1 MIFILNIQ
9 TALTQEIST
18 PNYLSVDSC
27 PFGERVFLENCVCD
41 CSLNSLYSYIYQN
54 ARSGSSQVFLPLQNR
69 PIYRSK
75 VNIYSSVIQFSSI
88 TVLNQNVQNC
98 KVSVT
103 NDALNNGGTIFSTQK
118 QFNFVQIEFGAQN
131 INQCNQLITS
141 QIDIKIFQMQIFQ
154 KIETDIR
161 SELLQLNILQTN
173 SAKTHITHLLVDLHI
188 NGQANISLVQKGTQY
203 MIFKGLEFTG
213 EYQSTTCV
221 NIIQEAQECK
231 LNMTLVNIYPQVF
244 DVGNQSSLIISIMN
258 NTAFLIHKVDI
269 QIGNND
275 LCKDLSSVSS
285 DYSLQLTFGG
295 IINEQNSSEVTV
307 TQVRAY
313 FNICYSTQYLG
324 YTGLL
329 MGYGLNSTIKMQ
341 SLIIQSNLTAHYL
354 NSSGL
359 CGNIDGIVHIDGCS
373 IISAVGGHQ
382 VQFFGFIGY
391 SYQQLIFTSIN
402 MSFTNKDFNNGYQI
416 GSLIGYNE
424 AKSIFKNI
432 ILYNSSFGTADTN
445 GGLAAFSFDTK
456 ITNSSV
462 QECNFST
469 GTGGMVAHSK
479 FVFIN
484 SSQVINIKFG
494 NDQPLYTK
502 YSGGI
507 IGLVVNA
514 QIYYSVVSNLQMNTY
529 AEYSAGFVAR
539 VYDEFNQYPSHS
551 ISIYN
556 CLLQYSSVWSFASY
570 CAGFVSWSDA
580 TIILNHSNVS
590 NVQTSSLYSGAFVG
604 IYTNQL
610 TIIFSKAEQIQING
624 FFAGII
630 SAIYRPGAQV
640 QLSFT
645 DRSNQINGLGISNC
659 VNFTDEND
667 QSGCAQGSVCPQSKF
682 YYSYQQTVVTH
693 NITSTADFQFNGP
706 VNNALVDVE
715 DNAFISGSNLFNSE
729 QLYNVKIQLGAQTI
743 STCSLI
749 SMQNLKIVN
758 NLAIISKASKLM
770 TVQQQLNIL
779 QNAVNRTTIQNL
791 LINLVFSSDSIGS
804 IDLIGTLVLD
814 KILQIINYQIK
825 GEYYSQKTSCLCIN
839 TNENANVYVKQVNFN
854 PITIN
859 FGNSSSYLF
868 IFVNN
873 CTLML
878 QRIVINLGSSTKS
891 NAITAVSSNIFIPF
905 IFGGICTSINASH
918 VDLQFITYDIYISYS
933 TKFINSGQIIGS
945 SNKTNNISVS
955 KMCYQETSQFQA
967 SSAVTFGI
975 MREIEGNFSL
985 SNTNITLSVSGDVI
999 INQFGTIA
1007 FMTPDCS
1014 NASMINLNIQVQQ
1027 TIKTANLQE
1036 QNVSALVG
1044 RQMSMNWTVQDTIF
1058 SNLILNRGT
1067 YIGSMAGQCENSK
1080 GFVIN
1085 VIILNSQL
1093 TVSDKVTSTSGGF
1106 VGQIESS
1113 QIDISHSSINKLLLN
1128 SKQVNIVSVGFIF
1141 GIFSQCSSINQVNQI
1156 TIESSN
1162 ISVNDQTQ
1170 AVIGSIGV
1178 SISSIISIQQ
1188 VQIQNNNITIK
1199 SIKDSAQ
1206 YLYVGYMFGQI
1217 QYNQI
1222 SLLNNKIINS
1232 VMQSS
1237 VVSGILMI
1245 CASIANAQNVN
1256 IQFTEITIQ
1265 NISIS
1270 VASTQKYGLTG
1281 LIICKLNDSSMD
1293 LQKVQTNN
1301 ISIIAIGNES
1311 CYSGTLVSFVNMSV
1325 LKINSF
1331 RGQNVSLDLQI
1342 TSQNSSI
1349 GGILGQSNN
1358 SNVTLTDC
1366 QLDRFNGKSQG
1377 NLQSLVGGFIGGII
1391 LTNIT
1396 ASDSFITRSI
1406 IYANSTTS
1414 DTNIGG
1420 IVGVIDKNSIAVFRK
1435 CNTSFLDISCNIL
1448 TNLVCRTTLYVGR
1461 SDEQSKI
1468 DVKQSSVLDSILTV
1482 LSSMQPRV
1490 ASMFGRIENTVID
1503 ASLITVNN
1511 ITINANGAS
1520 DNTIGSG
1527 VVAVLAS
1534 STLTFSY
1541 STITNLRISVSGVS
1555 EVGTTGSALCGNQ
1568 VLSSTLNIMEVIV
1581 DKIQITLEAPNN
1593 IIGAAIVGYS
1603 LSAGNILVLNRL
1615 TTKYITITYTLSHR
1629 TCTGICGVNIGLI
1642 TGLSDN
1648 LAKNTVTES
1657 VSNGLFTVTGETTT
1671 TYGPCSEI
1679 KYKIDGS
1686 SQKFEPKGC

>member
-18 PNYLSVDSC
+18 PNHLSIDSC

-41 CSLNSLYSYIYQN
+41 CSLNHLYSYINQN
-54 ARSGSSQVFLPLQNR
+54 ARSGSSQVFLPLQTR

-75 VNIYSSVIQFSSI
+75 VNIYGSVIQFSSI

-103 NDALNNGGTIFSTQK
+103 NDVLNNGGTIFSTQK
-118 QFNFVQIEFGAQN
+118 QFHFVQIEFGAQN

-141 QIDIKIFQMQIFQ
+141 QVEIQIFQMQIFQ
-154 KIETDIR
+154 KIETDIK

-173 SAKTHITHLLVDLHI
+173 SAKTHITHLLVNLHI

-213 EYQSTTCV
+213 QYQSTTCV

-231 LNMTLVNIYPQVF
+231 LNMTLVNIYPEVF
-244 DVGNQSSLIISIMN
+244 DVGNKSSLIISIMN

-269 QIGNND
+269 QIGNID

-285 DYSLQLTFGG
+285 DFSLQLTFGG
-295 IINEQNSSEVTV
+295 IINDQNSSEVTV

-359 CGNIDGIVHIDGCS
+359 CGNVDGIVHIDGCS
-373 IISAVGGHQ
+373 IISAVEGHQ
-382 VQFFGFIGY
+382 VQYFGFIGY
-391 SYQQLIFTSIN
+391 GNQQLFFTSIN
-402 MSFTNKDFNNGYQI
+402 ISFTNKDFNNGYQI

-424 AKSIFKNI
+424 GKSIFKNI
-432 ILYNSSFGTADTN
+432 ILYNSSFGTADTI
-445 GGLAAFSFDTK
+445 GGLAAYCFDTK

-484 SSQVINIKFG
+484 SSQVLNIKFG

-514 QIYYSVVSNLQMNTY
+514 QIYYSFVSNLQMNTY
-529 AEYSAGFVAR
+529 SEYSAGFVAR
-539 VYDEFNQYPSHS
+539 VYDEFNQYPAHS

-556 CLLQYSSVWSFASY
+556 CLLQYCSVWSFASY
-570 CAGFVSWSDA
+570 CAGFISWSDA
-580 TIILNHSNVS
+580 TILLNHSNVS

-604 IYTNQL
+604 IYNSQL
-610 TIIFSKAEQIQING
+610 TIIFSKAVQVQING
-624 FFAGII
+624 FFAGVI
-630 SAIYRPGAQV
+630 SAIYRPGAEV

-645 DRSNQINGLGISNC
+645 DGSNQINGLGILNC
-659 VNFTDEND
+659 INFTDEND
-667 QSGCAQGSVCPQSKF
+667 QSGCAQGSVCSQSKF
-682 YYSYQQTVVTH
+682 YYFNQLTVVTH
-693 NITSTADFQFNGP
+693 TITSTSDFQFNGP
-706 VNNALVDVE
+706 VNNAFVDVE
-715 DNAFISGSNLFNSE
+715 DNAFISGSSLFNSE
-729 QLYNVKIQLGAQTI
+729 QLYNVKIQLGAQAI

-749 SMQNLKIVN
+749 SMQKLKIVN
-758 NLAIISKASKLM
+758 NLAIISKASKLI

-779 QNAVNRTTIQNL
+779 QNTANRTTIQNL
-791 LINLVFSSDSIGS
+791 LINLFFSSDSIGS

-814 KILQIINYQIK
+814 KIVQIINYQIK
-825 GEYYSQKTSCLCIN
+825 GEYYSQKSSCLCIN

-868 IFVNN
+868 ILVNN

-891 NAITAVSSNIFIPF
+891 NAITAISSSISIPF
-905 IFGGICTSINASH
+905 IFGGICTSINSSH
-918 VDLQFITYDIYISYS
+918 VDLQFITYDNYISYS
-933 TKFINSGQIIGS
+933 TLFINSGQIIGS
-945 SNKTNNISVS
+945 LNKTNNISVS
-955 KMCYQETSQFQA
+955 KMCYQENSQFL
-967 SSAVTFGI
+967 SSSTVTFGI
-975 MREIEGNFSL
+975 MSQIEGNFSL
-985 SNTNITLSVSGDVI
+985 CNTNITLSVSGDAN
-999 INQFGTIA
+999 INQFGIIA

-1027 TIKTANLQE
+1027 TIKTTGLQE
-1036 QNVSALVG
+1036 LNVSALVG
-1044 RQMSMNWTVQDTIF
+1044 RQMSTNWTVQDTVF

-1080 GFVIN
+1080 GSIIN
-1085 VIILNSQL
+1085 VKILNSQL
-1093 TVSDKVTSTSGGF
+1093 TVQNNVASTSGGF
-1106 VGQIESS
+1106 VGKIESS
-1113 QIDISHSSINKLLLN
+1113 KIDISHSSTNKLLLN
-1128 SKQVNIVSVGFIF
+1128 SKQVNIVNIGFIF
-1141 GIFSQCSSINQVNQI
+1141 GIFSQCSSINQINQI

-1162 ISVNDQTQ
+1162 ISVNDQTK
-1170 AVIGSIGV
+1170 AIIGSIGV
-1178 SISSIISIQQ
+1178 SISSIISIQE
-1188 VQIQNNNITIK
+1188 VQILNNNITVK

-1206 YLYVGYMFGQI
+1206 YLYVGYVFGQI
-1217 QYNQI
+1217 QNIYQI

-1237 VVSGILMI
+1237 VVSGLLMT

-1256 IQFTEITIQ
+1256 ISFKEITI
-1265 NISIS
+1265 
-1270 VASTQKYGLTG
+1270 
-1281 LIICKLNDSSMD
+1281 
-1293 LQKVQTNN
+1293 NN
-1301 ISIIAIGNES
+1301 ISIIAIGNKNS
-1311 CYSGTLVSFVNMSV
+1311 YSGALVSCVDMAV
-1325 LKINSF
+1325 LIINNF
-1331 RGQNVSLDLQI
+1331 RGNNISLDLQI
-1342 TSQNSSI
+1342 TSENASV
-1349 GGILGQSNN
+1349 GGILGQSIN
-1358 SNVTLTDC
+1358 SNVTLIDC
-1366 QLDRFNGKSQG
+1366 QMDSFNGKSFG
-1377 NLQSLVGGFIGGII
+1377 NQQSLVGGFVGGII
-1391 LTNIT
+1391 LTNLT

-1406 IYANSTTS
+1406 IYANSTVS

-1420 IVGVIDKNSIAVFRK
+1420 MIGVIDKNSIAVFSR

-1448 TNLVCRTTLYVGR
+1448 TNYVCRITLYVGR
-1461 SDEQSKI
+1461 SDELSKI
-1468 DVKQSSVLDSILTV
+1468 DVKSSSVSDSNLTV

-1490 ASMFGRIENTVID
+1490 ASMFGRIENTIID

-1534 STLTFSY
+1534 STLTFSS
-1541 STITNLRISVSGVS
+1541 STIMNLRITVSGVS
-1555 EVGTTGSALCGNQ
+1555 AVGTTGSALCGNQ
-1568 VLSSTLNIMEVIV
+1568 IQSSTLNVIEVTI
-1581 DKIQITLEAPNN
+1581 DKIQIMLEAPNN
-1593 IIGAAIVGYS
+1593 IIGAAIVGCS
-1603 LSAGNILVLNRL
+1603 QSTGNILVLNGL
-1615 TTKYITITYTLSHR
+1615 VTKLITFTYSLSHR
-1629 TCTGICGVNIGLI
+1629 ICTGLCDVNIGLI

-1648 LAKNTVTES
+1648 FAQNTVTKS
-1657 VSNGLFTVTGETTT
+1657 VSNGPFTVIGESIT
-1671 TYGPCSEI
+1671 TYDSCSEI
-1679 KYKIDGS
+1679 KYKTIGGLL
-1686 SQKFEPKGC
+1686 QKFEPKGC